1 MAYIKVRRIAAICVG
16 AIATTVSVATTPVNA
31 NEFTKI
37 LADVPLNLPIKT
49 LDSSWQRFQLNQE
62 SLAPSVLF
70 GISGI
75 LESALRTNVYYTQGQ
90 TVTIS
95 KQQYL
100 VVYRPEGSNI
110 SLTRLFNSRSKTA
123 PQDLVKE
130 LTPNSKLVLSLINL
144 NKIESL
150 QDIQPFNLQKEIKES
165 KQAIPKEPK
174 AMESRPSPSKPAS
187 PKSKP

>member
-1 MAYIKVRRIAAICVG
+1 MSHIKIRRLAAVCVG

-31 NEFTKI
+31 NEFTEI

-100 VVYRPEGSNI
+100 VVYRPEGSNV
-110 SLTRLFNSRSKTA
+110 SLTRLFSSRSKTS

-174 AMESRPSPSKPAS
+174 AMESRPSPSKPMS

>member
-16 AIATTVSVATTPVNA
+16 AIATAVSVATAPVNA
-31 NEFTKI
+31 NEFTKV
-37 LADVPLNLPIKT
+37 LTDVPLNVSLKT
-49 LDSSWQRFQLNQE
+49 LDSSWQRFTLNQE
-62 SLAPSVLF
+62 SLAPSLLF
-70 GISGI
+70 GISG
-75 LESALRTNVYYTQGQ
+75 LVETALRTNLYYTQGQ
-90 TVTIS
+90 TVTLS

-100 VVYRPEGSNI
+100 VVYRPEGNNVNLR
-110 SLTRLFNSRSKTA
+110 SLMLSGRKNR
-123 PQDLVKE
+123 PENLVKE
-130 LTPNSKLVLSLINL
+130 LTPDSKLVVSLINL